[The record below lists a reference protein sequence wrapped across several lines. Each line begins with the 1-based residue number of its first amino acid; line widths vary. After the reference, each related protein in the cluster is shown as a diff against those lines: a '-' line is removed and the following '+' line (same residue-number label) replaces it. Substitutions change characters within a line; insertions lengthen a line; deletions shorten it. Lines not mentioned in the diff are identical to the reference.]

1 MQVLIIIALIL
12 IGILL
17 FELIIFSHE
26 LGHFITAK
34 LSGVK
39 VNEFALGMG
48 PRLFGFT
55 RGETTYSFRLFPI
68 GGYCAMEGED
78 EDSENPRAFNNA
90 KIWKRMIIIIAGA
103 VMNIILGFLLM
114 FIYTVQ
120 SDSYVSTTVQQ
131 FVPNSYSANCGL
143 EAGDKIV
150 DVNGY
155 SIWNSR
161 DLQFSLATLKCNTFD
176 GHSVDIYKQDCAIEA
191 CKTYSQLVKEDTD
204 QSENIEYYGI
214 LEDYC
219 AKINASATKEDA
231 KNYLDSCI
239 NELYASYDKYNNTI
253 TDYILPTIAEQDE
266 RKRFS
271 ADVTVI
277 RNGEKQ
283 TIKDVQFYTYYA
295 DESAKEQD
303 KPSLAVDFYLEDID
317 KTFGS
322 VIEQTFSG
330 TCSMAKTV
338 WTSLVWLVQGKF
350 SFTDLSGPVGIAS
363 AVTSVASK
371 GLETGF
377 MDAVNNILFVM
388 ILITVNLGIVNMLP
402 FPALDG
408 GRFLFLLIEGIF
420 RKPIPRKAEQI
431 VNAAGLIILIAFM
444 IIISFKDIWQLITGT
459 MPTMG

>member
-1 MQVLIIIALIL
+1 MQVLIIIALII
-12 IGILL
+12 IGVFL

-55 RGETTYSFRLFPI
+55 KGETKYSFRLFPI

-78 EDSENPRAFNNA
+78 EESDNPRAFNNA

-120 SDSYVSTTVQQ
+120 SDSYASTTIQE
-131 FVPNSYSANCGL
+131 FVPNSFSANCGL
-143 EAGDKIV
+143 KAGDKIV

-161 DLQFSLATLKCNTFD
+161 DLQFSLATLKCQEVD
-176 GHSVDIYKQDCAIEA
+176 GHSVEIYKQDCAIEA
-191 CKTYSQLVKEDTD
+191 CNAYKKVVAD
-204 QSENIEYYGI
+204 ENPDKYTLKDFYKV
-214 LEDYC
+214 LQDSC
-219 AKINASATKEDA
+219 NKINGSETKNEAYDYLLEGL
-231 KNYLDSCI
+231 KNIYGYFENS
-239 NELYASYDKYNNTI
+239 NYDYDNPQI
-253 TDYILPTIAEQDE
+253 IEQDT

-271 ADVTVI
+271 ADFTVI
-277 RNGEKQ
+277 RNGEKVN
-283 TIKDVQFYTYYA
+283 ISDVQMYTYYA
-295 DESAKEQD
+295 NEESKEND
-303 KPSLAVDFYLEDID
+303 TPSLAFDFYLKSID
-317 KTFGS
+317 KNFGS
-322 VIEQTFSG
+322 VIEQTFTG

-338 WTSLVWLVQGKF
+338 WTSLVWLVQGRF
-350 SFTDLSGPVGIAS
+350 AFTDLSGPVGIAT
-363 AVTSVASK
+363 AVTTVASK
-371 GLETGF
+371 GLEIGF
-377 MDAVNNILFVM
+377 LSAVNNILFVM

-420 RKPIPRKAEQI
+420 RKPIPRKVEQI
-431 VNAAGLIILIAFM
+431 VNAAGLIILILFM
-444 IIISFKDIWQLITGT
+444 IVISFKDVWQLITGT
-459 MPTMG
+459 MPGMS

>member
-1 MQVLIIIALIL
+1 MQVLIIIALII
-12 IGILL
+12 IGVFL

-55 RGETTYSFRLFPI
+55 KGETKYSFRLFPI

-78 EDSENPRAFNNA
+78 EESDNPRAFNNA

-120 SDSYVSTTVQQ
+120 SDSYASTTIQE
-131 FVPNSYSANCGL
+131 FVPNSFSANCGL
-143 EAGDKIV
+143 KAGDKIV

-161 DLQFSLATLKCNTFD
+161 DLQFSLATLKCQEVD
-176 GHSVDIYKQDCAIEA
+176 GHSVEIYKQDCAIEA
-191 CKTYSQLVKEDTD
+191 CNAYKKVVAD
-204 QSENIEYYGI
+204 ENPDKYTLKDFYKV
-214 LEDYC
+214 LQDSC
-219 AKINASATKEDA
+219 NKINGSETKNEAYDYLLEGL
-231 KNYLDSCI
+231 KNIYGYFENS
-239 NELYASYDKYNNTI
+239 NYDYDNPQI
-253 TDYILPTIAEQDE
+253 IEQDT

-271 ADVTVI
+271 ADFTVI
-277 RNGEKQ
+277 RNGEKVN
-283 TIKDVQFYTYYA
+283 ISDVQMYTYYA
-295 DESAKEQD
+295 NEESKEND
-303 KPSLAVDFYLEDID
+303 TPSLAFDFYLKSID
-317 KTFGS
+317 KNFGS
-322 VIEQTFSG
+322 VIEQTFTG

-338 WTSLVWLVQGKF
+338 WTSLVWLVQGRF
-350 SFTDLSGPVGIAS
+350 AFTDLSGPVGIAT
-363 AVTSVASK
+363 AVTTVASK

-377 MDAVNNILFVM
+377 LSAVNNILFVM

-420 RKPIPRKAEQI
+420 RKPIPRKVEQI
-431 VNAAGLIILIAFM
+431 VNAAGLIILILFM
-444 IIISFKDIWQLITGT
+444 IVISFKDVWQLITGT
-459 MPTMG
+459 MPGMS